1 MKRWW
6 SDTLFKRLFALM
18 WLALV
23 VSHVVAFVVVTHRS
37 GFDPAIH
44 GPLPTFP
51 SLPPWPGMHPP
62 PAPGGPSLDDGP
74 PGGGPP
80 PHGGPPPRMSQ
91 GPGGLP
97 AGSVLLDYGIRF
109 LIIGLAAWLG
119 ARWLAL
125 PMRRLAT
132 ASRSLGPS
140 LAGNARPPRL
150 DEHAGTVEV
159 RETAR
164 VFNEMSAQ
172 LAELVRARALLVAA
186 ISLDLRTPL
195 TRIRMRLE
203 AGADDP
209 ATMRSIADIRE
220 MDELIESSLEIFR
233 GALQAEEPVVTDVC
247 SLVLS
252 LADDLAE
259 LGRPVE
265 VRGDP
270 ALARVHPAALRRVVS
285 NLVDNALR
293 YGDRA
298 RVAVVTRGE
307 DIEIT
312 VDDDGPG
319 IPEERLEAVLQPF
332 VRLEGSRN
340 RATGGKGL
348 GLYIA
353 HDLATRCGGTL
364 VLANRAEG
372 GLRATITLPRSPL
385 LSA

>member
-23 VSHVVAFVVVTHRS
+23 VSHVVAFVVVTHRA
-37 GFDPAIH
+37 GFEPGARV
-44 GPLPTFP
+44 PLPTFP
-51 SLPPWPGMHPP
+51 SLPPWPGLHPP
-62 PAPGGPSLDDGP
+62 PGPGAPG
-74 PGGGPP
+74 
-80 PHGGPPPRMSQ
+80 HGGPPRPE
-91 GPGGLP
+91 PPHAAGLP
-97 AGSVLLDYGIRF
+97 AGAVLLDYGIRF
-109 LIIGLAAWLG
+109 VIIGFAAWLG

-132 ASRSLGPS
+132 AARALGPA
-140 LAGNARPPRL
+140 LAGNGRPAPL
-150 DEHAGTVEV
+150 DDGAGTVEV

-164 VFNEMSAQ
+164 VFNEMSGQ

-186 ISLDLRTPL
+186 ISHDLRTPL
-195 TRIRMRLE
+195 ARIRMRLE
-203 AGADDP
+203 AAADDP
-209 ATMRSIADIRE
+209 AAARSIADIRE

-233 GALQAEEPVVTDVC
+233 GPSQAEAPVVTDAC
-247 SLVLS
+247 ALVQA

-265 VRGDP
+265 MQGEEALVR
-270 ALARVHPAALRRVVS
+270 AHPAALRRAVA

-293 YGDRA
+293 YGGRA
-298 RVAVVTRGE
+298 RLHVRRQGDSVV
-307 DIEIT
+307 IM

-319 IPEERLEAVLQPF
+319 IPADRLEAVMQPF

-340 RATGGKGL
+340 RATGGTGL

-353 HDLATRCGGTL
+353 RDLATRHGGTL

-372 GLRATITLPRSPL
+372 GLRATITLPGA

>member
-23 VSHVVAFVVVTHRS
+23 VSHVVAFVVVTHRT
-37 GFDPAIH
+37 GFDPAVH

-51 SLPPWPGMHPP
+51 SLPPWPGAHPP
-62 PAPGGPSLDDGP
+62 DPGGPPGP
-74 PGGGPP
+74 GD
-80 PHGGPPPRMSQ
+80 GPPPRIHA
-91 GPGGLP
+91 PAGLP
-97 AGSVLLDYGIRF
+97 AGIVLADYGIRF
-109 LIIGLAAWLG
+109 VIIGLAAWLG
-119 ARWLAL
+119 ARWLAE
-125 PMRRLAT
+125 PMRRLTT

-140 LAGNARPPRL
+140 LAGHGPAPKL
-150 DEHAGTVEV
+150 DEHAGTIEV

-164 VFNEMSAQ
+164 VFNEMSRQ

-186 ISLDLRTPL
+186 ISHDLRTPL

-203 AGADDP
+203 ADADDP

-233 GALQAEEPVVTDVC
+233 GPLQAEEPVVTDVRA
-247 SLVLS
+247 LVQS

-259 LGRPVE
+259 LGQPVE
-265 VRGDP
+265 MQGEE
-270 ALARVHPAALRRVVS
+270 ALARAHPAALRRAVA

-293 YGDRA
+293 YGGSA
-298 RVAVVTRGE
+298 RVRVDRRPDAIG
-307 DIEIT
+307 IT

-319 IPEERLEAVLQPF
+319 IPEDRLEAVMQPF
-332 VRLEGSRN
+332 VRLETSRN
-340 RATGGKGL
+340 RVSGGTGL

-353 HDLATRCGGTL
+353 RDLVSRHGGTL
-364 VLANRAEG
+364 VLSNRAEG
-372 GLRATITLPRSPL
+372 GLRASITLP
-385 LSA
+385 AA

>member
-23 VSHVVAFVVVTHRS
+23 VSHVVAFVVVTHRA

-51 SLPPWPGMHPP
+51 SLPPWPGMH
-62 PAPGGPSLDDGP
+62 AP
-74 PGGGPP
+74 PGPGMPAHGDGLQPP
-80 PHGGPPPRMSQ
+80 
-91 GPGGLP
+91 GPGPAGLP
-97 AGSVLLDYGIRF
+97 AGAVLVDYGIR
-109 LIIGLAAWLG
+109 LVIIGVAAWLG

-140 LAGNARPPRL
+140 LAGNGSPPRL
-150 DEHAGTVEV
+150 DEDTGTIEV

-164 VFNEMSAQ
+164 VFNEMSRQ

-186 ISLDLRTPL
+186 ISHDLRTPL

-203 AGADDP
+203 ADADDP

-220 MDELIESSLEIFR
+220 MDELIESALEIFR
-233 GALQAEEPVVTDVC
+233 GPLQAEAPVMTDVRA
-247 SLVLS
+247 LVQS

-259 LGRPVE
+259 LGQPVE
-265 VRGDP
+265 MQGSP
-270 ALARVHPAALRRVVS
+270 ALARVHPAALRRAVA

-298 RVAVVTRGE
+298 RVHVGTQGE
-307 DIEIT
+307 TVEIT
-312 VDDDGPG
+312 IDDDGPG
-319 IPEERLEAVLQPF
+319 IPEDRLEAVMQPF
-332 VRLEGSRN
+332 VRLETSRN
-340 RATGGKGL
+340 RASGGTGL

-353 HDLATRCGGTL
+353 RDLVSRLGGAII
-364 VLANRAEG
+364 LANRAEG
-372 GLRATITLPRSPL
+372 GLRATLTLP
-385 LSA
+385 AA